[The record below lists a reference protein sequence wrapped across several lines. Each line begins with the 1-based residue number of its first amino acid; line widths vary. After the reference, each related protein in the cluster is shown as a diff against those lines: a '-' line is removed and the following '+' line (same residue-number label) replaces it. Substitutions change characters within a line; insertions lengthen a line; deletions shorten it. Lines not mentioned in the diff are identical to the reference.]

1 MNIST
6 NQQINFKWNRT
17 THLEMTLLAL
27 KDSNI
32 DISVQRQLARYS
44 QMPDLS
50 KKERGF
56 YNNTHFFFPNKK
68 NKSFGFGKNKYNNA
82 LAMFKEHYQNALI
95 AKNKED
101 FLRNTGY
108 ALHYLQDVS
117 VPLHTQSGSIIHKI
131 FNYTKHGIF
140 EKGKKSGA
148 TAKLHI
154 LKQNFKKE
162 DLTYN
167 SLIDLFVDTANF
179 SQKPEFKVSWFNKNK
194 WPYIQQE
201 CFNKGTNITRIFIEK
216 LMSCRNDAINF

>member
-1 MNIST
+1 
-6 NQQINFKWNRT
+6 
-17 THLEMTLLAL
+17 MTLLAL

-216 LMSCRNDAINF
+216 LMSCKSDAINF